1 MTDLLRVAVDGESH
15 VALRTGPDAELVL
28 LDPLR
33 FPTVAAALAA
43 AGVEDLLAGA
53 SPAPSSGV
61 TRLAPVDPDVRVFCV
76 AQNYTDHAREVS
88 GTEAPAAPVLFL
100 KPATALVGPD
110 EDIALPA
117 VTSFL
122 DYEAEL
128 AAMIGRDG
136 TVAAATCMNDGSA
149 RDLQPATLGGKPIID
164 WFSGKSLDRTGAV
177 GPWLRLVDGVG
188 ALDDLAI
195 SCRVNGELVQDDRT
209 SSMVHDIP
217 RLLAFIS
224 SRVRLRPGDVVAT
237 GTPGGVGAGRG
248 VSLQDGDV
256 VEIEVEGVGRLCNTV
271 RVVSAVVA

>member
-1 MTDLLRVAVDGESH
+1 MTDLLRVRVDGEAR
-15 VALRTGPDAELVL
+15 VAVRTGPDADLLL

-43 AGVEDLLAGA
+43 VAVDDLLAGA
-53 SPAPSSGV
+53 SPAPLSGV

-88 GTEAPAAPVLFL
+88 GTEAPTAPVLFL

-110 EDIALPA
+110 EDIALPP

-128 AAMIGRDG
+128 AVVIGRDG

-149 RDLQPATLGGKPIID
+149 RDLQPAILGGKPIID

-195 SCRVNGELVQDDRT
+195 SCRINGELVQDDRT

-217 RLLAFIS
+217 KLLAFIS

-248 VSLQDGDV
+248 VPLQDGDV
-256 VEIEVEGVGRLCNTV
+256 VDIEVEGVGRLCNTV
-271 RVVSAVVA
+271 RVVSAALV